1 MVRRNVGRTCMQNDA
16 RHGEE
21 LCVPNITPRCEAKQ
35 SKAKRGVASTQR
47 TSVKVHQDESSH
59 GWRVEPEIVE
69 GCRHGDT
76 WTLQRQA
83 GENLQV
89 PNRLEV
95 PREST
100 LGQKA
105 VD

>member
-1 MVRRNVGRTCMQNDA
+1 MERVYKSDA

-21 LCVPNITPRCEAKQ
+21 LCVEDITPPCEARQ

-47 TSVKVHQDESSH
+47 TCVKVHQDESFH
-59 GWRVEPEIVE
+59 GCRVEPETE
-69 GCRHGDT
+69 EERSLGATG
-76 WTLQRQA
+76 TLEMQA
-83 GENLQV
+83 SESLQV
-89 PNRLEV
+89 QNWLEA

>member
-1 MVRRNVGRTCMQNDA
+1 MCMQSDA
-16 RHGEE
+16 RHGVE
-21 LCVPNITPRCEAKQ
+21 LCVADITPPGEARQ

-47 TSVKVHQDESSH
+47 TCVKVHQDESFH
-59 GWRVEPEIVE
+59 GCRVEPETE
-69 GCRHGDT
+69 EERSLGATG
-76 WTLQRQA
+76 TLEMQA
-83 GENLQV
+83 SESSQV
-89 PNRLEV
+89 PTHLEM